1 MFVPKVEV
9 FFILLLMQQRFVET
23 LFVPEPGF
31 LILLL
36 IQQKVCRNPIRPRAG
51 IFDFAADTA
60 KGLSK
65 PYSSQSRDFRFCC

>member
-31 LILLL
+31 SILLL
-36 IQQKVCRNPIRPRAG
+36 MQQKVCRNQSSLMIHKPRR
-51 IFDFAADTA
+51 TQR
-60 KGLSK
+60 KRWSK
-65 PYSSQSRDFRFCC
+65 NGSD